1 MKKGTCVLLA
11 ALGMIFVLAACGKA
25 DQAETSQTTPGAP
38 QLDVSKMSADEKL
51 AIGTLELEGTDLA
64 VDKEEAGKLLPL
76 WKAVRALKMDD
87 TISTQEMDALYQ
99 QIKDSMTS
107 EQVKTIDAMTFESD
121 DINQLMASLGVG
133 FGTAVEQGGNAAQG
147 SSGSRDMGPMPEFS
161 TRDGITTNRRA
172 GSNSNF
178 PAGGGAPPAGG
189 IPEGGMMM
197 FEGRPGEN
205 ANETGQNAGQAATGR
220 MNNMFI
226 EPLIRLLKDRISP

>member
-1 MKKGTCVLLA
+1 MKKGPYVLLA
-11 ALGMIFVLAACGKA
+11 ALGMIFALTACSKA
-25 DQAETSQTTPGAP
+25 DQATTTQTTPGSP

-51 AIGTLELEGTDLA
+51 AIGTLKLEGTDLA

-99 QIKDSMTS
+99 QIKDAMTA
-107 EQVKTIDAMTFESD
+107 EQVKAIDAMTFESE

-133 FGTAVEQGGNAAQG
+133 FGTAVEQAGNAAQG
-147 SSGSRDMGPMPEFS
+147 STEPGDMGPMPEFS
-161 TRDGITTNRRA
+161 TGGGTSTNRRS

-178 PAGGGAPPAGG
+178 PSGGGAPPAGG
-189 IPEGGMMM
+189 MPEGGVMM

-205 ANETGQNAGQAATGR
+205 ANQTSQNAGQAATGR

-226 EPLIRLLKDRISP
+226 EPLIRLLKDRISS